1 MTNEQII
8 SKMKEDMKMRGFSHW
23 TEESYLSKTKEIMKY
38 FKKPMEE
45 VKIEELREFLLKYLR
60 EERKLAERSVNY
72 YNSIIRFMYEV
83 TMDKI
88 INKKQLPMYKRR
100 RKMKEVL
107 TKEELSTFFNA
118 CDNYMYKTI
127 FMMIYGSGLRIS
139 EAVNL
144 KIEDI
149 DSKKMRIYVRAG
161 KGGKDRYT
169 VLSKTSL
176 EMLRKY
182 YKMYKPKHPN
192 GYMFVNRE
200 GKKLTTERTRVFFRR
215 YRRKAKIEEKF
226 VVHSLRHRFC
236 YRFNRKRSKYIRGKR
251 INGT

>member
-8 SKMKEDMKMRGFSHW
+8 SKMKDDMKMRGFSHW
-23 TEESYLSKTKEIMKY
+23 TEQSYLSKTKEIMKY

-144 KIEDI
+144 RIEKI
-149 DSKKMRIYVRAG
+149 
-161 KGGKDRYT
+161 T
-169 VLSKTSL
+169 L
-176 EMLRKY
+176 
-182 YKMYKPKHPN
+182 
-192 GYMFVNRE
+192 
-200 GKKLTTERTRVFFRR
+200 
-215 YRRKAKIEEKF
+215 
-226 VVHSLRHRFC
+226 
-236 YRFNRKRSKYIRGKR
+236 
-251 INGT
+251 